1 MFFRMDALEVVMQD
15 SRVVCHL
22 SPFHSLALWIFFAL
36 FYLLRPVAMF
46 APQVKRNVGIMARF

>member
-22 SPFHSLALWIFFAL
+22 SPFHSLALWIFFA
-36 FYLLRPVAMF
+36 FFCLLRQVAMF
-46 APQVKRNVGIMARF
+46 APQV